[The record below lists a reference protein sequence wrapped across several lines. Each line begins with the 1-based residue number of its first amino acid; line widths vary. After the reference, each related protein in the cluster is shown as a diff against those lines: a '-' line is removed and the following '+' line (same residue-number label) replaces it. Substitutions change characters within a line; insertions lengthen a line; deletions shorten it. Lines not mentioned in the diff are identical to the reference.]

1 MNIILL
7 CMLFSFY
14 SFAEVFQMRGELVDF
29 KNVDGLLLNG
39 CEKGCEALKTVAK
52 FKKIDLKRARAGQS
66 FKGSIGSDV
75 CRLVYQVGSVFGSN
89 QDKDQRVFCVFNDNS
104 LIEINSLSLYL
115 TRKKIV
121 TEE

>member
-115 TRKKIV
+115 ARKKIV